1 MTLQQQMIAANIR
14 NWLSDLATG
23 VKAMHTKILCAPCD
37 KLSEYRYEV
46 SCYDYNDC
54 FVDGMLTV
62 YIHEIN
68 VLAEAAELDIQ
79 HRDFVSDD
87 KFYRAFSG
95 EDFIVF
101 NDVKFSQLILRKE
114 KLDEGE

>member
-23 VKAMHTKILCAPCD
+23 AKATHTKILCTPCD
-37 KLSEYRYEV
+37 KLNEYKYEAH
-46 SCYDYNDC
+46 CWDYNDC

-62 YIHEIN
+62 YVHKIK

-79 HRDFVSDD
+79 HRDFVPSD
-87 KFYRAFSG
+87 KFYSAFSG
-95 EDFIVF
+95 EDFVVF
-101 NDVKFSQLILRKE
+101 NDVKFSDMIMRKE
-114 KLDEGE
+114 KLDEGK